1 MVVRWQRWALATV
14 WDGDGVV
21 LDRRAIGGPGA
32 PDMSAVD
39 RIARILLEAGRTG
52 ATVTLSQLDE
62 RLRELIVLAGL
73 SVEVQR

>member
-1 MVVRWQRWALATV
+1 MATV
-14 WDGDGVV
+14 WDGDGLV
-21 LDRRAIGGPGA
+21 LDRQAIGGPGV

-39 RIARILLEAGRTG
+39 RVARILLEAGRTG